1 MSAKIQFTNIN
12 LTKDS
17 DGNITGAT
25 VPVSVTSQIEGEYF
39 STSGTYT
46 LKLDELT
53 GTGFDAEKFEN
64 LLSQKT
70 AENLSAMVNDLTVGN
85 TATEQN
91 AN

>member
-12 LTKDS
+12 LAKDN

-25 VPVSVTSQIEGEYF
+25 VPVTVTSQIDSAYF

-46 LKLDELT
+46 LTRDELT
-53 GTGFDAEKFEN
+53 CTGFDMEKFEK

-70 AENLSAMVNDLTVGN
+70 AENLSAMVNDMTADN
-85 TATEQN
+85 TAEQETN
-91 AN
+91 